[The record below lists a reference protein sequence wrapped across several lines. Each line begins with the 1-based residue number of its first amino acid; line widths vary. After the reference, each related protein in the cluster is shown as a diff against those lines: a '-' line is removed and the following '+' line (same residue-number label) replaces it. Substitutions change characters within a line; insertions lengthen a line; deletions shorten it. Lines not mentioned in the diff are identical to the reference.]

1 MNSLVVTLPDAG
13 LSISG
18 WKAARVT
25 RSIENCTG
33 AFVLEMTERFPDE
46 VNETSLIGGVPIQI
60 AIDEDNLLLTGYVDT
75 VEYIIT
81 PHEHL
86 IRATGR
92 GRCED
97 LIDCSAPVDRILA
110 NSRIDA
116 VCRSLVD
123 KFDIDVVLSSSLQAT
138 IDDLPTIPFQLISI
152 TETPWEV
159 IERCCRYSGV
169 LAFELE
175 DGSLCLALAGDEL
188 GSTGL
193 ELGAN
198 VESAVSVKSSLGRFS
213 SVSGVLTN
221 YNNATDIGVNLLP
234 EYTASDPGV
243 KRWRPKY
250 IVSEQP
256 ASDRT
261 YLQRRV
267 DWQIARAYGMSRQ
280 VRALVDSWTDAEG
293 SPWYLNYQ
301 VPVTMPLLKIPEKTL
316 LLITEISFILDENGT
331 HTELLLAPRQAY
343 LPEPLVLQRIDPD
356 IAPA

>member
-1 MNSLVVTLPDAG
+1 MNSLVVTLPKSG
-13 LSISG
+13 ISITG
-18 WKAARVT
+18 WTAARVT
-25 RSIENCTG
+25 RSIESCTG
-33 AFVLEMTERFPDE
+33 SFVLEMTERFPAE
-46 VNETSLIGGVPIQI
+46 VDETSMIGGVPIRI
-60 AIDEDNLLLTGYVDT
+60 SIDADNVLLTGYIDT

-81 PHEHL
+81 PHEHMV
-86 IRATGR
+86 RATGR
-92 GRCED
+92 GRCQD
-97 LIDCSAPVDRILA
+97 LIDCSAPVYSILA

-116 VCRSLVD
+116 VCRDVVK
-123 KFDIDVVLSSSLQAT
+123 KFEIDVVVTASLQAV

-175 DGSLCLALAGDEL
+175 DGSLCLAMAGDDL

-193 ELGAN
+193 ELGKN

-234 EYTASDPGV
+234 EYTAFDRGV
-243 KRWRPKY
+243 KRWRTKY

-267 DWQIARAYGMSRQ
+267 DWQVARAYGMSRQ
-280 VRALVDSWTDAEG
+280 VRVLVDSWLDASG

-316 LLITEISFILDENGT
+316 LLITETTFILDEHGT
-331 HTELLLAPRQAY
+331 HTELLLAPRQAF

-356 IAPA
+356 IAPE

>member
-1 MNSLVVTLPDAG
+1 MNSLVVTLPESKI
-13 LSISG
+13 SITG
-18 WKAARVT
+18 WKGARVT
-25 RSIENCTG
+25 RSIESCTG
-33 AFVLEMTERFPDE
+33 SFVLEMTERFPEEVDE
-46 VNETSLIGGVPIQI
+46 ASLIGGAAIQI
-60 AIDEDNLLLTGYVDT
+60 AIDADNILLTGYVDT

-86 IRATGR
+86 VRATGR
-92 GRCED
+92 GKCQD

-116 VCRSLVD
+116 VCRSLL
-123 KFDIDVVLSSSLQAT
+123 KNFEIDVVVSASLQAV
-138 IDDLPTIPFQLISI
+138 IGELPTIPFQLISI
-152 TETPWEV
+152 TETPWEI

-175 DGSLCLALAGDEL
+175 DGSLCLALAGDVL

-193 ELGAN
+193 EIGKN

-234 EYTASDPGV
+234 EYTAYDPGV
-243 KRWRPKY
+243 KRYRPRF

-256 ASDRT
+256 SSDRT
-261 YLQRRV
+261 YLERRV

-280 VRALVDSWTDAEG
+280 VRVLVDSWTDSSG

>member
-25 RSIENCTG
+25 RSIESCTG

-46 VNETSLIGGVPIQI
+46 VDETSLIGGVPIQI
-60 AIDEDNLLLTGYVDT
+60 AIDQDNLLLTGYVDT

-152 TETPWEV
+152 SETPWEV

-267 DWQIARAYGMSRQ
+267 DWQVARAYGMSRQ
-280 VRALVDSWTDAEG
+280 VRVLVDSWTDAEG

-301 VPVTMPLLKIPEKTL
+301 VPVTMPLLKIPAKTL

>member
-1 MNSLVVTLPDAG
+1 MNSLVVTLPEAG
-13 LSISG
+13 ISITG
-18 WKAARVT
+18 WQAARVT

-33 AFVLEMTERFPDE
+33 SFLLEMSERFPDE
-46 VNETSLIGGVPIQI
+46 VSEASLIGGAPIQI
-60 AIDEDNLLLTGYVDT
+60 AIDQDNLLLTGYVDT

-92 GRCED
+92 GKCQD
-97 LIDCSAPVDRILA
+97 LIDCSGQLDRILA
-110 NSRIDA
+110 NSRLDA
-116 VCRSLVD
+116 VCRTLTE
-123 KFDIDVVLSSSLQAT
+123 KFGIAVVVSAGLQAV
-138 IDDLPTIPFQLISI
+138 IDELPTIPFQLISI

-159 IERCCRYSGV
+159 IERCCRYTGA

-175 DGSLCLALAGDEL
+175 DGSLCLALAGDDL
-188 GSTGL
+188 GSTGV

-198 VESAVSVKSSLGRFS
+198 IESAVSVKSSLGRFS

-221 YNNATDIGVNLLP
+221 YNNALDIGVNLLP
-234 EYTASDPGV
+234 EYTGYDPGV
-243 KRWRPKY
+243 KRFRPKY
-250 IVSEQP
+250 LVSEQP

-280 VRALVDSWTDAEG
+280 VRVLVDSWTDASG

-301 VPVTMPLLKIPEKTL
+301 IPVTMPLLKIPEKTL
-316 LLITEISFILDENGT
+316 LLVTQITFILDENGT
-331 HTELLLAPRQAY
+331 HTELVLAPRQAY

>member
-1 MNSLVVTLPDAG
+1 M
-13 LSISG
+13 
-18 WKAARVT
+18 T
-25 RSIENCTG
+25 RSIESCTG
-33 AFVLEMTERFPDE
+33 SFVLEMTERFPAE
-46 VNETSLIGGVPIQI
+46 VDETSMIGGAPIRI
-60 AIDEDNLLLTGYVDT
+60 SIDADNVLLTGYIDT

-81 PHEHL
+81 PHEHM

-92 GRCED
+92 GRCQD
-97 LIDCSAPVDRILA
+97 LIDCGARLDRILA
-110 NSRIDA
+110 NSRIDS
-116 VCRSLVD
+116 VCQDLVKNFGD
-123 KFDIDVVLSSSLQAT
+123 DTVGPIGVVVTAGLQAV
-138 IDDLPTIPFQLISI
+138 IDELPTIPFQLVSI
-152 TETPWEV
+152 TETPWEI
-159 IERCCRYSGV
+159 IERCCRYTGT

-175 DGSLCLALAGDEL
+175 DGSLCLALAGDDL

-193 ELGAN
+193 ELGKN
-198 VESAVSVKSSLGRFS
+198 IESATSVKSSLGRFS

-234 EYTASDPGV
+234 EYTAYDKGV
-243 KRWRPKY
+243 KRYRPKY

-256 ASDRT
+256 AADRT

-280 VRALVDSWTDAEG
+280 VRVLVDSWLDAEG

-316 LLITEISFILDENGT
+316 LLIVEATFILDENGT
-331 HTELLLAPRQAY
+331 HTEMLLAPRQAY

-356 IAPA
+356 IAPE